1 MKSRKEFLKQIS
13 LLSLGGHTLLFS
25 KLAESSIL
33 RFSNNL
39 SVLVDY
45 TIHLDS
51 ATSLPRPD
59 FTILYTNDTHARHE
73 PFPNTAFRN
82 PGMGGAIRRAQVIDQ
97 IRQEGQP
104 VLLFDAG
111 DQFQG
116 SPWFHAFEGRL
127 ELEMMAAMGYDA
139 LTIGNHEFDFGVE
152 GFVKA
157 AEGLGLPF
165 VCSNYNLN
173 GTLMDPI
180 ISRYKILTLP
190 GRVRVGVFG
199 LGIDLAPYLSKDKYE
214 GVRVMNPVMW
224 ARSMARVLR
233 DSRGCDLVVCL
244 SHLGH
249 QYVDSRIDD
258 LKLIEQTSGVD
269 LVIGGHTHTFLDAP
283 VFQID
288 QADVLVP
295 ITQAGYGGI
304 RLGRMDLFRDV
315 SSGAA
320 KKGNGIFSNQRR
332 DEDQEVIHDLP
343 KMGHSEYRFVASQY
357 EIGPEIRKIEAIKV

>member
-1 MKSRKEFLKQIS
+1 MKSRKEFLKQIG
-13 LLSLGGHTLLFS
+13 LLSLGGHTLLFP
-25 KLAESSIL
+25 KIAQTATL
-33 RFSNNL
+33 RFSGDTTALIDYAND
-39 SVLVDY
+39 VDS
-45 TIHLDS
+45 I
-51 ATSLPRPD
+51 TSLPRPD

-73 PFPNTAFRN
+73 PFPDTAFRH
-82 PGMGGAIRRAQVIDQ
+82 PGMGGAIRRAQIIDQ

-127 ELEMMAAMGYDA
+127 ELEMMAAMRYDA

-157 AEGLGLPF
+157 AEGLELPF

-173 GTLMDPI
+173 GTPMDPL

-199 LGIDLAPYLSKDKYE
+199 LGIDLAPYLSDDKYA

-233 DSRGCDLVVCL
+233 DSRACDLVVCL

-249 QYVDSRIDD
+249 QYSDSRIDD
-258 LKLIEQTSGVD
+258 VKLIEQTSGVD
-269 LVIGGHTHTFLDAP
+269 LVIGGHTHTFLDSP
-283 VFQID
+283 VFQAD

-304 RLGRMDLFRDV
+304 RLGRMDLYRDD
-315 SSGAA
+315 SSGGV

-332 DEDQEVIHDLP
+332 DEDQEVINDLP
-343 KMGHSEYRFVASQY
+343 KMGHSKYRFVASQY